1 MENEN
6 NEEILRAEQVINVTG
21 VNLRL
26 EGDLNI
32 HPLIHSLLNRRYI
45 MPDTSGGLCFNA
57 STQL

>member
-1 MENEN
+1 M
-6 NEEILRAEQVINVTG
+6 G
-21 VNLRL
+21 VNLHL

-32 HPLIHSLLNRRYI
+32 HPLIHSLLNKRYN